1 MRFLHKFTLLLS
13 VLVIASSVIQF
24 VAFDRFFIGNT
35 NSLLLAINE
44 KAANNIGDNLLAYF
58 KKTEASLKT
67 IASNPQIR
75 ENQEFLNT
83 INSIIPEV
91 NSIFILDKQ
100 GNITLGSGAEGF
112 SSINLSKREYFQHAL
127 KGETYIS
134 GVYMS
139 AQGREVVAIA
149 TPIIDNGTISG
160 VVVGTVR
167 LHENNLTS
175 MFDNKS
181 FGRDGMI
188 TITDGQGIVVYH
200 PDQER
205 IGKTGWITDR
215 LQGVTGSVIM
225 ENYLGREDYIGYS
238 KIPELNW
245 FAIVMTPTAEVT
257 KFRAMMLYQIIA
269 VSIFTILVFVAIGIY
284 TMRRYMKPLDKLIEA
299 FSAIKKG
306 KYKEIAFYGYANEFD
321 EMIQVYND
329 TVIEL
334 KEVHATLQGAADIDG
349 LTGAYNRMS
358 FERTLELLKDEVQ
371 SGPLT
376 GLAIMIIDLD
386 HLKQLNDTAG
396 HLAGDNVLKEF
407 TGIAV
412 SVVGARSLF
421 RFGGDEFAVV
431 LRKIPRK
438 AVRCFAEE
446 IRSQCEQ
453 ALRGSTVSIGIASY
467 PENAHSI
474 DEVLDF
480 ADKALYISKE
490 AKNTVTEYPIDR

>member
-44 KAANNIGDNLLAYF
+44 TAANNIGDNILAYF
-58 KKTEASLKT
+58 KQTEAALKT

-75 ENQEFLNT
+75 ANQELLDT
-83 INSIIPEV
+83 INSVIPEV
-91 NSIFILDKQ
+91 NSIFVLDKQ
-100 GNITLGSGAEGF
+100 GNITLASGAEGV
-112 SSINLSKREYFQHAL
+112 SGINLSKREYFQHAL

-139 AQGREVVAIA
+139 TQGREAVAIA
-149 TPIIDNGTISG
+149 TPIVENGIISG

-167 LHENNLTS
+167 LHENNLAS

-181 FGRDGMI
+181 FGRDGII

-200 PDQER
+200 SDQDR
-205 IGKTGWITDR
+205 IGKKGEITDR
-215 LQGVTGSVIM
+215 LQGFTGSAIM
-225 ENYLGREDYIGYS
+225 GNYLGREAYIGYS

-245 FAIVMTPTAEVT
+245 FVIVMTPTAVVT
-257 KFRAMMLYQIIA
+257 NFRDVMLYQIIV
-269 VSIFTILVFVAIGIY
+269 VSIFTILVFVGIGIY
-284 TMRRYMKPLDKLIEA
+284 TMRRYMNPLDKLIEA

-306 KYKEIAFYGYANEFD
+306 KYKIIPSYGYANEFD

-358 FERTLELLKDEVQ
+358 FEKTLELLKDEVQ
-371 SGPLT
+371 SRPLT

-396 HLAGDNVLKEF
+396 HLAGDDVLKEF

-421 RFGGDEFAVV
+421 RFGGDEFAVI
-431 LRKIPRK
+431 LRKIPRE
-438 AVRCFAEE
+438 ALRCLAEE

-467 PENAHSI
+467 PENADTI
-474 DEVLDF
+474 DGVLDL

-490 AKNTVTEYPIDR
+490 TKNTVTEYPIDK